1 MGILEL
7 VLVAIKGISVVTNNP
22 AFGGGSNLKL
32 QEASELLSLLG
43 ELASRGKEG
52 HKELK
57 AFTATI
63 GEMVANNRAPTVLE
77 WEELRARSDAAHA
90 AIQEAVAAADQAEAE
105 AEAEKQRLKEEA
117 LKKDIARL
125 NDEDLLAAAESLGI
139 NAEGVERETIEAL
152 VLEAKLAE

>member
-63 GEMVANNRAPTVLE
+63 EEMVANNRAPTVLE

-90 AIQEAVAAADQAEAE
+90 AIQEAVAAADQ